1 MTNLNLVNEDFTYI
15 EFGAGKGGLS
25 YTINSLSNSKT
36 IHILLEREGI
46 RNKKDRYGENITR
59 VLFILI

>member
-1 MTNLNLVNEDFTYI
+1 MELISEDFTYL

-36 IHILLEREGI
+36 VHILLEREGI
-46 RNKKDRYGENITR
+46 RNKKDRYGENIIR
-59 VLFILI
+59 VY